1 MEILNGLVGFANQPS
16 QVNAGFSK
24 RRRGHH
30 ILSNKTIK
38 NSKHI
43 TSKMTCSPHSTH
55 TKPAHLDYT
64 CYTPAILERIRTEYN
79 KSHPSKEHIRTTN
92 PQKIWQELDAR
103 LSHCSKEDCWLNQIR
118 DDKLRKMIDRY
129 MFAPDQPYEWKR
141 NPTEWLSNYDILN
154 VLEQY
159 ELVHKD
165 FEFIGPTPIDFDTRL
180 DGASNP
186 YNIGNEK
193 AKHAE
198 SGKKCVWND
207 LCHFSLKDKIR
218 EKKTKLGIIFNLDKH
233 NQSGSHWVSMFIDMA
248 DPEPY
253 MFYFNSTAEPMP
265 SEVRKLMDRIQKQWL
280 EKHGLDGLHEKK
292 NHKKLIEYTSD
303 DKVEHQHSNTECGM
317 YSLFFIITCLT
328 RKVGGFKTLGSGLSR
343 EKIIEMFAGKT
354 RIPDRYMLKFRNLYF
369 IKGTA

>member
-1 MEILNGLVGFANQPS
+1 MEILNGLTGVFANQPS

-24 RRRGHH
+24 RRRSHH

-38 NSKHI
+38 NTKHI

-55 TKPAHLDYT
+55 TKPANVDYT

-92 PQKIWQELDAR
+92 PAKIWKELDAR
-103 LSHCSKEDCWLNQIR
+103 LSHCSKEDCWLNQIH

-159 ELVHKD
+159 ELVYKD

-180 DGASNP
+180 DSASNP

-207 LCHFSLKDKIR
+207 LCNFSLKDKIR

-233 NQSGSHWVSMFIDMA
+233 NQSGSHWVSMFIDIKRRFLFFFDSA
-248 DPEPY
+248 GGGIPD
-253 MFYFNSTAEPMP
+253 
-265 SEVRKLMDRIQKQWL
+265 EVDKLIDRIQAQAKEL
-280 EKHGLDGLHEKK
+280 KFHFK
-292 NHKKLIEYTSD
+292 EYTND
-303 DKVEHQHSNTECGM
+303 THAHQKGNTECGV
-317 YSLFFIITCLT
+317 YSLFFIVTMLT
-328 RKVGGFKTLGSGLSR
+328 GKHTPTSKMMSLGKILELFLHGHVSDKVMEGYR
-343 EKIIEMFAGKT
+343 HE
-354 RIPDRYMLKFRNLYF
+354 YF
-369 IKGTA
+369 NGHL